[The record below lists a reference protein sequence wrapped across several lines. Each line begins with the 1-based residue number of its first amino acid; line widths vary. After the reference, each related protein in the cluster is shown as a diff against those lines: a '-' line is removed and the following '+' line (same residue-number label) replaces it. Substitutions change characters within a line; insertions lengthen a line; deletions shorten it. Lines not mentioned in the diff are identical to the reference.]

1 MNWNSKSVLVT
12 GAGGFIGSHL
22 TEALVKAGAR
32 TRAMVRYSSTGH
44 RGWLEQSD
52 LKDEMEIVAG
62 DVREV
67 DSVRTALKGIEVV
80 FHLAALIAIPYSY
93 VSPSSYVSTNIG
105 GILKLLQEALSAG
118 VSRVVHTSTSEVY
131 GTAQQI
137 PIAEEHPLQAQSPYS
152 ATKIGADKLAESF
165 YRSFALPVSIVRP
178 FNTYGPRQSARAII
192 PTIMTQALENKPIH
206 VGNVAPTRD
215 FNFVE
220 DTVRGFM
227 LNAGSESAVG
237 RVINLGSG
245 KEISIGEL
253 AKLICCLAGVECQI
267 VQDEQRIRPSG
278 SEVERLCADNRL
290 AGELLG
296 WRPHVG
302 LREGLQKTLD
312 WMRENSNQYRT
323 GVYAV

>member
-1 MNWNSKSVLVT
+1 VNWNSKSVLVT

-62 DVREV
+62 DIREV
-67 DSVRTALKGIEVV
+67 DSVRAALKGIEVV

-93 VSPSSYVSTNIG
+93 VSPSSYVTTNIG
-105 GILKLLQEALSAG
+105 GILNLLQEALSAG
-118 VSRVVHTSTSEVY
+118 VSRV
-131 GTAQQI
+131 
-137 PIAEEHPLQAQSPYS
+137 EHPLQAQSPYS

-165 YRSFALPVSIVRP
+165 YRSFDLPVSIIRP

-227 LNAGSESAVG
+227 LNAASQSAVG

-267 VQDEQRIRPSG
+267 VRDEQRIRPLG

-296 WRPHVG
+296 WRPQVG
-302 LREGLQKTLD
+302 LRDGLQKTLD
-312 WMRENSNQYRT
+312 WLRENSNQYRT